1 MADPTHS
8 GPVALPLAER
18 SDADLPGHWLL
29 ARLGKRVLRPGGL
42 ELTTRLL
49 AAARLEKA
57 DVVELGPGLGR
68 TAADIV
74 ARRPRSYVGV
84 DDTSAAT
91 DNVRSVVAPVGGTV
105 VVADAATTGLPD
117 GSADVV
123 VGEAMLTMQGDKAKR
138 AIVEEAFRVLRPG
151 GRYAIHELG
160 LQPDDLPQDVK
171 DEIRR
176 DMARAIKVNARP
188 LTTAEWT
195 QLLEDAGFRV
205 ETIDHAPMAL
215 LNPARVI
222 ADEGLF
228 GALRIV
234 GNVLRRPAARR
245 RVIGMRSTFQRYRR
259 SLTAVAV
266 VGVVP
271 VQ

>member
-1 MADPTHS
+1 MADSP
-8 GPVALPLAER
+8 LPLAER

-49 AAARLEKA
+49 TAARIQGA

-68 TAADIV
+68 TATDIV
-74 ARRPRSYVGV
+74 AERPRSYVGV
-84 DDTSAAT
+84 DDTAAAT
-91 DNVRSVVAPVGGTV
+91 EQVRSIVAPVGGKV
-105 VVADAATTGLPD
+105 VVADAASTGLPD

-123 VGEAMLTMQGDKAKR
+123 VGEAMLTMQGEKAKR
-138 AIVEEAFRVLRPG
+138 AIIGEAFRVLRPG

-160 LQPDDLPQDVK
+160 LSPDDLSQGTK
-171 DEIRR
+171 DDIRR
-176 DMARAIKVNARP
+176 DMSRAIKVNARP
-188 LTTAEWT
+188 LTSAEWT
-195 QLLEDAGFRV
+195 ALLTDAGFEIESV
-205 ETIDHAPMAL
+205 DHAPMAL
-215 LNPARVI
+215 LNPARVL
-222 ADEGLF
+222 ADEGPL

-234 GNVLRRPAARR
+234 GNLIRRPAARK
-245 RVIGMRSTFQRYRR
+245 RVIGMRKTFQRYRR

-271 VQ
+271 GQ